1 MRERA
6 WSLGAVVIKAQLA
19 SFVKLP
25 SALQGKSAKTF
36 RGFLAFLGNL
46 SGAAHGHE
54 KEIAILDH
62 ASNGSHELLVLNEKL
77 IGVRL

>member
-1 MRERA
+1 MREQA
-6 WSLGAVVIKAQLA
+6 WPLGAGAIKAQLA

-25 SALQGKSAKTF
+25 NALQGKIAINF
-36 RGFLAFLGNL
+36 RGFLALLGNF
-46 SGAAHGHE
+46 SGASHGYE

-62 ASNGSHELLVLNEKL
+62 ASDRSHELLVTQEEL